1 MTFVYFAYG
10 SNMWLPQ
17 MRSRCPSAKP
27 LGTAVLHGWSPTY
40 DKPSRDGSAKLNIK
54 PTGGGEVRG
63 VLYRIDGEERPAL
76 DAAEDRYDA
85 IWMEAT
91 SSPGDTVEALTY
103 RWRGIPS
110 RRLPYDW
117 YVAVVQ
123 AGAREHG
130 IPETYY
136 SNHLS
141 AETMADPEVPG
152 VRPDVQDKEQLQQIV
167 ATATGAR
174 RTSGSGHADRPRPTG
189 APS

>member
-54 PTGGGEVRG
+54 STDGGEVRG
-63 VLYRIDGEERPAL
+63 VLYRIDEEERPAL
-76 DAAEDRYDA
+76 DAAEDRYDG
-85 IWMEAT
+85 IWVEAT
-91 SSPGDTVEALTY
+91 SSVGDTVEALTY
-103 RWRGIPS
+103 RWTGIPTG
-110 RRLPYDW
+110 RLPYDW
-117 YVAVVQ
+117 YVAAVQ
-123 AGAREHG
+123 AGAKEHG
-130 IPETYY
+130 VHETYY

-152 VRPDVQDKEQLQQIV
+152 LRPDVEDQEQLQQIV
-167 ATATGAR
+167 STAMGAR
-174 RTSGSGHADRPRPTG
+174 RTSGSGQADSSKPTG